1 MKLHI
6 ENIAK
11 IEKAD
16 IEINGITVIAG
27 ENNTGKST
35 VGKILYCLYTGFHNL
50 SEQVSYE
57 RMRTIATALRGNREV
72 EKKYDM
78 FSDYKQYK
86 KFVSEILNSGEEGFK
101 TLFVNEGIDI
111 KEGTLEKINEAFLY
125 DTSRLEGLI
134 VYDFFNREFNGQI
147 LPVGM
152 RDTSS
157 KIVLSIKNKETHCIE
172 NIYLNF
178 SNEGINI
185 EEKIDLYGDAIYID
199 NPFVLDEIYK
209 SPNVEYEEQMEF
221 FDLIGIRKKYSTHN
235 EKLEEKLSKSLN
247 DSSNSLI
254 EKAILEERLGK
265 FINMIK
271 NTLHGDILEKE
282 NKFVFFDDNI
292 NGEIEL
298 SNLSTGIK
306 SFAIIL
312 KLIENFDIIDN
323 SLIVLDEPE
332 VHLHPKWQLVFAKIL
347 VLLQKE
353 FDLNIVLASHSPYF
367 INALEVYSAKYEIAN
382 KCKYYLATL
391 NEENRAEFEDV
402 TLNLEKVYTLLSEPF
417 QILADEEDQLNEND

>member
-1 MKLHI
+1 
-6 ENIAK
+6 
-11 IEKAD
+11 
-16 IEINGITVIAG
+16 
-27 ENNTGKST
+27 
-35 VGKILYCLYTGFHNL
+35 
-50 SEQVSYE
+50 
-57 RMRTIATALRGNREV
+57 
-72 EKKYDM
+72 
-78 FSDYKQYK
+78 
-86 KFVSEILNSGEEGFK
+86 
-101 TLFVNEGIDI
+101 
-111 KEGTLEKINEAFLY
+111 
-125 DTSRLEGLI
+125 
-134 VYDFFNREFNGQI
+134 
-147 LPVGM
+147 
-152 RDTSS
+152 
-157 KIVLSIKNKETHCIE
+157 
-172 NIYLNF
+172 
-178 SNEGINI
+178 
-185 EEKIDLYGDAIYID
+185 
-199 NPFVLDEIYK
+199 
-209 SPNVEYEEQMEF
+209 
-221 FDLIGIRKKYSTHN
+221 
-235 EKLEEKLSKSLN
+235 
-247 DSSNSLI
+247 
-254 EKAILEERLGK
+254 
-265 FINMIK
+265 MIK